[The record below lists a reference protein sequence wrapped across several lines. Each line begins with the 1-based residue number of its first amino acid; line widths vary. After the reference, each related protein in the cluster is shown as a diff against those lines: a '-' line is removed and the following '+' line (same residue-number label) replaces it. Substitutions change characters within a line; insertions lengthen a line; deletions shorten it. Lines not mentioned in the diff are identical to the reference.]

1 MELEDKQMAVEIE
14 TLEGLQRKIIL
25 ILSRSEIEKEVEK
38 KLRQTQKKVR
48 LAGFRPGKVPLKLV
62 EDRYGENTR
71 NEVLNSQAYEKFYTC
86 AAQQKLAVAGLR
98 KMEMLPN
105 DDNDKESIQV
115 AVLFEVLPETIDL
128 SGLSQREIQ
137 KAVVQIDDAD
147 VDRTLEKIRKQQA
160 HYEIVPRAAK
170 KEDQVSIDFIGRLN
184 GQAFKG
190 GSAKDYSLI
199 IGGGSLLEQLE
210 NALVGMQA
218 GETKEV
224 DVDFPEK
231 YHAADLAGKKA
242 VFTITMQEVKEAVL
256 PIVDENF
263 AKSLGIKDGQ
273 VDKMKE
279 EIRANLQ
286 REGEKRLNM
295 INRDAVLDLLLSMGD
310 FALPQ
315 VMVDR
320 EITRLKQKAASSTA
334 NNASV
339 EKTEAA
345 SDDLFRKQAEKSIK
359 IGLILNQ
366 IMDQELLVASDKEV
380 RQVIDDIAQ
389 NYEDP
394 QEVVHYYLSHKD
406 EYANARSVAT
416 EKNIV
421 DFVLSKVRVKEVKH
435 SIEDLMKF

>member
-1 MELEDKQMAVEIE
+1 MELEEKQMAVDIE

-48 LAGFRPGKVPLKLV
+48 LDGFRPGKVPLKLV
-62 EDRYGENTR
+62 EDRYGQNTR
-71 NEVLNSQAYEKFYTC
+71 NEVLNSQAHEKFY
-86 AAQQKLAVAGLR
+86 AYAVQKELAVAGLR
-98 KMEMLPN
+98 KMEMLSS

-115 AVLFEVLPETIDL
+115 AVLFEVLPEAADL
-128 SGLSQREIQ
+128 SELSQREVE
-137 KAVVQIDDAD
+137 KAVVQVNDAD
-147 VDRTLEKIRKQQA
+147 VDRTLEKIRKQKA
-160 HYEIVPRAAK
+160 HYEVVSRAAK
-170 KEDQVSIDFIGRLN
+170 KEDQVSINFIGRLD

-190 GSAKDYSLI
+190 GSAKDYSLV
-199 IGGGSLLEQLE
+199 IGSGSLLEQLE

-242 VFTITMQEVKEAVL
+242 VFTVTMQEVREAIL
-256 PIVDENF
+256 PIVDEAF
-263 AKSLGIKDGQ
+263 AQSLGIKDGRI
-273 VDKMKE
+273 DKVKE

-286 REGEKRLNM
+286 REVEKRLNM
-295 INRDAVLDLLLSMGD
+295 INRDAVLNLLLSMGD

-320 EITRLKQKAASSTA
+320 EIARLKQKATSSA
-334 NNASV
+334 NASLV
-339 EKTEAA
+339 KTEVT
-345 SDDLFRKQAEKSIK
+345 SDDLFKKQAEKSIK

-366 IMDQELLVASDKEV
+366 IIDQESLAASDKEV
-380 RQVIDDIAQ
+380 RQVIDNIAQ
-389 NYEDP
+389 SYEDP

-421 DFVLSKVRVKEVKH
+421 NFVLNKVRVKEVKR
-435 SIEDLMKF
+435 SIEDLMKI